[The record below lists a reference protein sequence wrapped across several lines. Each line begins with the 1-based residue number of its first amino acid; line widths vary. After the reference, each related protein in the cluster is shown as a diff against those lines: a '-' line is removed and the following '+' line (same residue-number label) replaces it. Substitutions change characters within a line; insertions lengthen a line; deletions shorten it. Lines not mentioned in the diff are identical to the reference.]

1 LIPKV
6 AAPGILGL
14 RAACCRFSTVS
25 LLAVV
30 IWMLF
35 AAAGCEPKAAAGCR
49 SPWLKSFFKKF
60 LLFSIAT
67 TAGGS

>member
-14 RAACCRFSTVS
+14 RAACCRFSPVS

-35 AAAGCEPKAAAGCR
+35 AAAGCETKAAAGCQQSKGVIIHACR
-49 SPWLKSFFKKF
+49 QEVPVPS
-60 LLFSIAT
+60 
-67 TAGGS
+67 AGVE